1 MHLKHFVA
9 AACFACLPFAG
20 QANAAV
26 APDPGQGGESML
38 VQADKVREV
47 TGKVIS
53 AVDREPIP
61 GAFVV
66 EKGTN
71 NGVMTMD
78 DGSYVIYV
86 TSANPQLEI
95 SCIGFKTGTYDVG
108 KLGVVDVALESDS
121 ELDEAVVVGMGTQKK
136 ISVIGAVAS
145 VQGEA
150 IKSSSSNLTSNLAGK
165 LAGIVSVTNSG
176 EPGSSSEFYIRG
188 VSTFGGRTTPLILL
202 DDVEISVGDLNR
214 LPAESIK
221 NVTLLKDASATA
233 IYGVRGANGV
243 MLITTKNGAE
253 NMRTQVTATVETSF
267 KQPVKMVNFVDG
279 GRWMELYNEASLTRG
294 AAVPTYSA
302 QDIEY
307 TRSGLY
313 PYVYPNVDWKEVLFR
328 KFNLNQRGNVS
339 IQGGGN
345 KATYYMSLNFNHD
358 TGMANAPK
366 DYMFNN
372 NLHQYIYNFQNNITY
387 KLTNTTKLDLRLN
400 VQIVQKQGMQ
410 EGESQLFAIF

>member
-136 ISVIGAVAS
+136 
-145 VQGEA
+145 
-150 IKSSSSNLTSNLAGK
+150 NLGH
-165 LAGIVSVTNSG
+165 
-176 EPGSSSEFYIRG
+176 RG
-188 VSTFGGRTTPLILL
+188 CRLCTGRSHQI
-202 DDVEISVGDLNR
+202 I
-214 LPAESIK
+214 
-221 NVTLLKDASATA
+221 
-233 IYGVRGANGV
+233 
-243 MLITTKNGAE
+243 
-253 NMRTQVTATVETSF
+253 F
-267 KQPVKMVNFVDG
+267 VK
-279 GRWMELYNEASLTRG
+279 
-294 AAVPTYSA
+294 P
-302 QDIEY
+302 DI
-307 TRSGLY
+307 
-313 PYVYPNVDWKEVLFR
+313 
-328 KFNLNQRGNVS
+328 
-339 IQGGGN
+339 
-345 KATYYMSLNFNHD
+345 
-358 TGMANAPK
+358 
-366 DYMFNN
+366 
-372 NLHQYIYNFQNNITY
+372 
-387 KLTNTTKLDLRLN
+387 
-400 VQIVQKQGMQ
+400 
-410 EGESQLFAIF
+410 